1 MTDIAYVQQLLDGR
15 RSQLMQD
22 LRELPTTLA
31 NWPPDQNIQQRY
43 EEVFERYRFVS
54 EMRSR
59 PLSEGPAYDSPE
71 SLRFEGYQRNLRA
84 EVDNPLRQFIES
96 ARDQARQNPHLVDAA
111 GHQRLD
117 RAARV
122 FSQVHAMENDLR
134 DARMEFGH
142 RAVTEA
148 RNAFAPAN
156 QVDRFAGTGGKST
169 ENAERILDPEDAIQD
184 SPDLNTMYGQAAN
197 LARCIGEGKCGHF
210 SAEVVTLAHVHL
222 HDPRRGIGDQITVM
236 DFAVAKDRNGEEIDG
251 FNHVA
256 PVIGPPFNPES
267 VVVDAWTKEPTVTSV
282 TNYSV
287 AQMRAFDYESTD
299 RADGRDY
306 KRIAAQNHSP
316 QAWLRDNPPRQVTLD
331 TAAAT
336 EFRQTMSSH
345 PHADSVFDIQHG
357 YRDRMSDP
365 GAGLALTQ
373 QNFDRTAA
381 NNFGRSASPSPE
393 PTLSAV
399 LQQSRDFFQNRDG
412 RSAPGT
418 SSAPPPG
425 HTPPNRASSPA
436 PRR

>member
-1 MTDIAYVQQLLDGR
+1 MNDIAYVQQLLDGR

-22 LRELPTTLA
+22 LQELPTTLA
-31 NWPPDQNIQQRY
+31 GLYPDQDIQQRY
-43 EEVFERYRFVS
+43 EQVFERYRFVS

-59 PLSEGPAYDSPE
+59 PLWEGPAYDSPE
-71 SLRFEGYQRNLRA
+71 SQRFEGYQRNLRA
-84 EVDNPLRQFIES
+84 EVDNPLRQFLAS
-96 ARDQARQNPHLVDAA
+96 ARDHARQNPHLIDAA
-111 GHQRLD
+111 GHQRLE
-117 RAARV
+117 RAVGV
-122 FSQVHAMENDLR
+122 FSVVHAMENDLR
-134 DARMEFGH
+134 DARMEFG
-142 RAVTEA
+142 RIAVAEA
-148 RNAFAPAN
+148 RNAFTPAN
-156 QVDRFAGTGGKST
+156 QVDRFVGTGGNST
-169 ENAERILDPEDAIQD
+169 ENAERILDAEDALQESD
-184 SPDLNTMYGQAAN
+184 FHTMYGQAAN
-197 LARCIGEGKCGHF
+197 LARGIGEGKCGNF

-222 HDPRRGIGDQITVM
+222 HNPRREIGDQITVM
-236 DFAVAKDRNGEEIDG
+236 DFAVAKGRNGEEVEG

-267 VVVDAWTKEPTVTSV
+267 VVVDAWTREPTVTSV

-287 AQMRAFDYESTD
+287 AQMRAFDYESTT

-306 KRIAAQNHSP
+306 KQIAAQNHSP

-336 EFRQTMSSH
+336 EFRRTMSSH
-345 PHADSVFDIQHG
+345 PHADSVFNIQHG
-357 YRDRMSDP
+357 YHDRMSNP
-365 GAGLALTQ
+365 NAGLALTQ

-381 NNFGRSASPSPE
+381 NNFERSASPSPE

-412 RSAPGT
+412 RSAPSS

-425 HTPPNRASSPA
+425 HTPQNRPSSPA